1 MKVLYSGFYW
11 PTIFKDAYRFCK
23 SCDRCQR
30 TGNLGARNQM
40 PQTPILIVEIFDVW
54 GMDFMGLFPSSLVI
68 FIFYLLLIMFQS
80 GRKQKPLGLMIQK
93 LFQIL

>member
-1 MKVLYSGFYW
+1 MHLGLYQ
-11 PTIFKDAYRFCK
+11 PTIFKDAYLFCK

-54 GMDFMGLFPSSLVI
+54 GMDFCKTLV
-68 FIFYLLLIMFQS
+68 F
-80 GRKQKPLGLMIQK
+80 MISYMVS
-93 LFQIL
+93 